1 MNIHV
6 KLLLSALLTLTIS
19 ACGGGGGGGGSEP
32 PTYPEPPADTTP
44 PVITLVGAS
53 SLSLEIGDTYEEL
66 GATATD
72 DTDGDISSDI
82 VIDSSAV
89 DESSLGDYS
98 VTYNV
103 SDSAGNQAEEKT
115 RIVSVVE
122 TASPVDT
129 TPPVITLK
137 GDNPQTINVN
147 TAYAEAGA
155 TAEDDIDGDISE
167 SIVIDTSNLKT
178 DAVGSYDISY
188 NVSDSAG
195 NQAATVVRVV
205 SVIDPAASATKTSVL
220 TSIVDTIVVPNY
232 KLLSESAEDFA
243 GIDGPLSTYCDSIG
257 TSSENEMHL
266 AAQEAWLTLMRH
278 VQKAELG
285 NFGPGAK
292 NNQALRNNINFH
304 FDDQQLSTCATDV
317 AVVRANDDSSY
328 DVSVTTGNQRS
339 IAATEYL
346 LFNDDLNHT
355 CASNVSSVSAWN
367 ELPDLDRKQQR
378 CHLNK
383 LIASDVAANANQ
395 IHTDWS
401 SYRDGFLDP
410 GEIGTNFEL
419 MTDALFYFEKIS
431 KSTKLNGPLGVDGLC
446 PEDNLTCPELL
457 ESPFSETTLHNVKT
471 NAEQLLEIFDAGLDD
486 LADETS
492 GNDWSA
498 TFKTLISDVIN
509 EINVMVAAD
518 GYVSLKHF
526 VDQIDTSNDETACAN
541 AFNNPDV
548 ASEFPACNLAGM
560 MKRITDDLKIEFVT
574 YLGVDLP
581 ESTGGDTD

>member
-1 MNIHV
+1 MNVHV
-6 KLLLSALLTLTIS
+6 KLLLSSVLILTIS
-19 ACGGGGGGGGSEP
+19 ACGGGGGGGSEP

-53 SLSLEIGDTYEEL
+53 SLSLEIGEAYEEL

-103 SDSAGNQAEEKT
+103 SDSAGNQAEEKVRT
-115 RIVSVVE
+115 VSVVE
-122 TASPVDT
+122 TAGPVDN
-129 TPPVITLK
+129 TPPVITLI
-137 GDNPQTINVN
+137 GDNPQTIDLNA
-147 TAYAEAGA
+147 AYTELGA
-155 TAEDDIDGDISE
+155 TATDDIDGDISD
-167 SIVIDTSNLKT
+167 SIVIDVSAVSTNI
-178 DAVGSYDISY
+178 VGSYDVIYS
-188 NVSDSAG
+188 VSDSAG
-195 NQAATVVRVV
+195 NQAEPVARVV
-205 SVIDPAASATKTSVL
+205 SVVDPNATATKISVL
-220 TSIVDTIVVPNY
+220 TAIVDNIVVPNY
-232 KLLSESAEDFA
+232 KDLSETSEVFA
-243 GIDGPLSTYCDSIG
+243 HSTGPLASYCDSIG
-257 TSSENEMHL
+257 SDSEAAEL
-266 AAQEAWLTLMRH
+266 ASAKESWLQLMQTL
-278 VQKAELG
+278 QKAELG

-292 NNQALRNNINFH
+292 NNNALRNNVNFH
-304 FDDQQLSTCATDV
+304 SDEQQLSTCATDV

-328 DVSVTTGNQRS
+328 DVAVTTGNQRS
-339 IAATEYL
+339 VAAVEYL
-346 LFNDDLNHT
+346 LFNPDLKHT
-355 CASNVSSVSAWN
+355 CASNVSAVSAWN
-367 ELPDLDRKQQR
+367 ELPEINRKQQR

-383 LIASDVAANANQ
+383 LIATDVAANAAQ

-401 SYRDGFLDP
+401 SYREGFLDP

-509 EINVMVAAD
+509 EINVMVVAD

-526 VDQIDTSNDETACAN
+526 VDQIDTLNDETACAN

>member
-1 MNIHV
+1 MNVNV
-6 KLLLSALLTLTIS
+6 KLLLSSLLILTIS
-19 ACGGGGGGGGSEP
+19 ACGGGGGGGVSEP
-32 PTYPEPPADTTP
+32 PTYQEPPADTTP

-53 SLSLEIGDTYEEL
+53 SLSLEIGETYEEL

-103 SDSAGNQAEEKT
+103 SDSAGNQAEEKVRT
-115 RIVSVVE
+115 VSVVE
-122 TASPVDT
+122 TAGPVDN
-129 TPPVITLK
+129 TPPVITLI
-137 GDNPQTINVN
+137 GDNPQTVDLNA
-147 TAYAEAGA
+147 AYTELGA
-155 TAEDDIDGDISE
+155 TATDDIDGDISD
-167 SIVIDTSNLKT
+167 SIVIDVSAVSTNI
-178 DAVGSYDISY
+178 VGSYDVIYS
-188 NVSDSAG
+188 VSDSAG
-195 NQAATVVRVV
+195 NQAEPVARVV
-205 SVIDPAASATKTSVL
+205 SVVDPNATATKISVL
-220 TSIVDTIVVPNY
+220 TAIVDNIVVPNY
-232 KLLSESAEDFA
+232 KDLSEKSEVFA
-243 GIDGPLSTYCDSIG
+243 HSTGPLVSYCDSIG
-257 TSSENEMHL
+257 SDSEAAEL
-266 AAQEAWLTLMRH
+266 ASAKESWLQLMQSL
-278 VQKAELG
+278 QKAELG

-292 NNQALRNNINFH
+292 NNNALRNNVNFH
-304 FDDQQLSTCATDV
+304 SDEQQLSTCATDV

-328 DVSVTTGNQRS
+328 DVAVTTGNQRS
-339 IAATEYL
+339 VAAVEYL
-346 LFNDDLNHT
+346 LFNPDLKHT
-355 CASNVSSVSAWN
+355 CASNVSAVSAWN
-367 ELPDLDRKQQR
+367 ELPEINRKQQR

-383 LIASDVAANANQ
+383 LIATDVAANAAQ

-401 SYRDGFLDP
+401 SYREGFLDP

-498 TFKTLISDVIN
+498 TFKTLISHVIN

-526 VDQIDTSNDETACAN
+526 VDQIDTSNDEIACAN